1 MIESIKKEIKESILT
16 KWIGCFVASVAAV
29 LSIIQAITYSG
40 VAAADF
46 NVNAV
51 VFSLLGAALFVLL
64 SLSRKTSSLAPVAL
78 MICDFV
84 ALLSFVGVIIDYFS
98 TLFFDGFSMD
108 KLFSQ
113 EAAYSFST
121 VSFVLSTIIASVAV
135 YLPQNRKI
143 DREDDIK

>member
-51 VFSLLGAALFVLL
+51 VFSLPWATGTLLRLL
-64 SLSRKTSSLAPVAL
+64 STP
-78 MICDFV
+78 
-84 ALLSFVGVIIDYFS
+84 
-98 TLFFDGFSMD
+98 
-108 KLFSQ
+108 
-113 EAAYSFST
+113 
-121 VSFVLSTIIASVAV
+121 
-135 YLPQNRKI
+135 
-143 DREDDIK
+143 